1 MASDPENINF
11 LDLACL
17 FKISEDTT
25 LERFGS
31 TINASVFDA
40 ANITGSL
47 KQKGLIDF
55 TAYYPGPNSIV
66 VTDAGK
72 KLKADADAKSA
83 EATDGLD
90 DEILKHM
97 SGGKRFPA
105 ELQSTLNIRSK
116 DLAFHLYKLF
126 KQSYLSYELK
136 NGTVEL
142 MLTEQGFLKA
152 RPTQAI
158 QTPKIPQAVIQ
169 PQAQAQTPAQQG
181 TQPQMKAQQTSAN
194 GIDQMAVELKRPKRG
209 RKGLTLGIAAVLVI
223 VLVVLYL
230 NSQGLLPFTL

>member
-1 MASDPENINF
+1 MASDPESINF

-17 FKISEDTT
+17 FKIGDDTT

-55 TAYYPGPNSIV
+55 TAYYPGPNSMV

-72 KLKADADAKSA
+72 KLKADADSKSS
-83 EATDGLD
+83 EALD
-90 DEILKHM
+90 SLDEEILKHM
-97 SGGKRFPA
+97 SGGKRFPT
-105 ELQSTLNIRSK
+105 ELQSTLNIRPK
-116 DLAFHLYKLF
+116 DLAFHIYKLF

-136 NGTVEL
+136 NGNVEL

-152 RPTQAI
+152 KP
-158 QTPKIPQAVIQ
+158 
-169 PQAQAQTPAQQG
+169 AQTIQVPKMPQPPMPVQAAPEEMPQQEG
-181 TQPQMKAQQTSAN
+181 SQAGTEQMTQPIKLHGKPRSKLPIA
-194 GIDQMAVELKRPKRG
+194 IAVV
-209 RKGLTLGIAAVLVI
+209 IVAVAAVYYLYTYMPG
-223 VLVVLYL
+223 VL
-230 NSQGLLPFTL
+230 PAI